1 MFARFTNGS
10 EEPLSV
16 RKKTRHKTGV
26 WSRFLNVVIQQSMDR
41 AQAAIAYLIQECN
54 IPVRHVIAPGAMGT
68 ADPTASNESAEGRAK
83 NRHVR
88 VVLER
93 C

>member
-1 MFARFTNGS
+1 MFARFTNGP
-10 EEPLSV
+10 EEPLAFGKRLDIRPGICPGFCMES
-16 RKKTRHKTGV
+16 
-26 WSRFLNVVIQQSMDR
+26 NDR
-41 AQAAIAYLIQECN
+41 AWIALSGDRLLDTRSNIQ
-54 IPVRHVIAPGAMGT
+54 VRHVIAPGAMGT
-68 ADPTASNESAEGRAK
+68 AYPRASNESAQGRAK